1 MAIFAKYCQILYIC
15 IKETIMDY
23 RVQITPLMKKVS
35 DVLVNEC
42 VGVNLC
48 IVQQPKNLIVEV
60 SRSEIEQTV
69 LVLKKHFQDVVDI
82 RKAYPM
88 IEDLHDFILVKPFI
102 SEAPVF
108 QEEGV
113 PVPAIEKLMV
123 DRISD
128 KEYRKSS
135 LEDSVQQFQKTME
148 EYSVNTSRLL
158 RYAARKGQKEE
169 VEEILS
175 KIDKGRLSTVQ
186 NICRVLATAPVLRAW
201 VFGSFARMEEK
212 PESDIDIL
220 VTLDKTAHMG
230 LMAFSG
236 LVSRL
241 EEATGRPIDLVPEE
255 SLKPYARQ
263 SVERDKYLV
272 YERA

>member
-1 MAIFAKYCQILYIC
+1 
-15 IKETIMDY
+15 MDY